1 MNLKNITRGEL
12 IGKQIIVYEAKNPS
26 MKNMTGK
33 IVDETRNTIKIQTK
47 KGIKTAMKN
56 TVTIEI
62 IHDGKK
68 VRIHGEKIVGKP
80 EERIK
85 KKLK

>member
-12 IGKQIIVYEAKNPS
+12 IGREVTVYEAKNPS
-26 MKNMTGK
+26 MNNMNGK
-33 IVDETRNTIKIQTK
+33 IVDETRNTIRIQTK
-47 KGIKTAMKN
+47 KGIKTVMKK
-56 TVTIEI
+56 TVTLDIVSE
-62 IHDGKK
+62 GKK
-68 VRIHGEKIVGKP
+68 IRIQGEKIVGKP